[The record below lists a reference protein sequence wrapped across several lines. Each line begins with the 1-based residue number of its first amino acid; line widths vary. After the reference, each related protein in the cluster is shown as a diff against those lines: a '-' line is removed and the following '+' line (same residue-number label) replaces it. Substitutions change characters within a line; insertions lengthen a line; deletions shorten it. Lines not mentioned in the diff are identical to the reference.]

1 MILIRSLLFIALFYL
16 VTTILAIL
24 GLPYLAFDR
33 LAVQSLARIWVRASL
48 WLLDKICG
56 VKVEFRGLENLPQG
70 ACLIAAKHQSTLETL
85 ALPLAAHDFSFVL
98 KRELVA
104 IPIFGWYLQR
114 AEQVA
119 IDRAKRGQALPDLNR
134 QVREALAQGRQ
145 IIIFPEGTRRP
156 TGAPAQYKSGVA
168 HLYAAAGAAC
178 VPVAL
183 NTGLFWPRR
192 SILLRPGV
200 AVIAFLEPIGP
211 GLDKQ
216 SFMRLLESRIET
228 ATAKLIA
235 ETLVADPSL
244 ESALARRED
253 AAAH

>member
-1 MILIRSLLFIALFYL
+1 MLSIRSHLFTALFYL
-16 VTTILAIL
+16 LTAVLAIL
-24 GLPYLAFDR
+24 GLPYLAFNR
-33 LAVQSLARIWVRASL
+33 LAVQSLARIWVSASL
-48 WLLDKICG
+48 WLLEKICRI
-56 VKVEFRGLENLPQG
+56 KVEFRGLENLPAG

-119 IDRAKRGQALPDLNR
+119 IDRAKRGQALSDLNR
-134 QVREALAQGRQ
+134 QVRQALAQGRQ

-156 TGAPAQYKSGVA
+156 VDAPLQYKAGVA
-168 HLYAAAGAAC
+168 HLYVEAGAVC

-183 NTGLFWPRR
+183 NTGLFWPRGNGLR
-192 SILLRPGV
+192 RPGT
-200 AVIAFLEPIGP
+200 AVIAFLEPIGT

-216 SFMRLLESRIET
+216 SFMTALETRIEA
-228 ATAKLIA
+228 ATAKLVA
-235 ETLVADPSL
+235 EALAADPSL
-244 ESALARRED
+244 KGAAGQPRNVAAL
-253 AAAH
+253 

>member
-1 MILIRSLLFIALFYL
+1 MASIRSLLFTTLFYL
-16 VTTILAIL
+16 TTTVLAL
-24 GLPYLAFDR
+24 VGLPYLAFDR
-33 LAVQSLARIWVRASL
+33 HAVQNLARIWVRASL

-56 VKVEFRGLENLPQG
+56 IKVEFRGLENLPRG

-85 ALPLAAHDFSFVL
+85 ALTLAAHDFSFVL

-104 IPIFGWYLQR
+104 IPIFGWYLNR

-134 QVREALAQGRQ
+134 QVREALAQDRQ

-156 TGAPAQYKSGVA
+156 VNAAPQYKAGVA
-168 HLYAAAGAAC
+168 HLYADAGAIC

-183 NTGLFWPRR
+183 NSGLFWPRGNGLR
-192 SILLRPGV
+192 RPG
-200 AVIAFLEPIGP
+200 AATIAFLEPIEP

-216 SFMRLLESRIET
+216 SFMSLLESRIES

-235 ETLVADPSL
+235 EALAADPSL
-244 ESALARRED
+244 GGSSAQQ
-253 AAAH
+253 